1 MNAQAR
7 STSPANTPSSST
19 ILHGSW
25 LWLARLLWLA
35 FIIITLGIFIR
46 GIPLRAE
53 SMRNRYR
60 PAIGV
65 NPYWDRN
72 GGIAV
77 WQWWDYPAY
86 RTGILDGDTLVA
98 VNGVTPNLK
107 PGDFLD
113 GLIPNN
119 AAGTP
124 ITLTVRTGNHT
135 AREYNLFYGGENPVA
150 LAQL

>member
-107 PGDFLD
+107 PGFPGWTHSEQCCRNTHHTDSSYRESYCSRIQPFLWW
-113 GLIPNN
+113 
-119 AAGTP
+119 
-124 ITLTVRTGNHT
+124 
-135 AREYNLFYGGENPVA
+135 
-150 LAQL
+150 